1 MVSPRAL
8 VINFV
13 ITICSTIWK
22 IFLLFVETWKLVC
35 RVTYCTVFCH
45 LSVTS
50 SVQRKVIFSVPS
62 TIISQCIKLKLS
74 CSNDCCRSVIL
85 ALFCTQ
91 NTHCKHIPSRKMRR
105 KWNLL
110 YWLISYLKMTNCS
123 QSWLILLG
131 ENFITDHE
139 IQDYSDTTA
148 TRIWE
153 NKVHL
158 TAIII
163 IEIMFSNQSL
173 ISWHQINVAKGPPVF
188 ESHE

>member
-8 VINFV
+8 VINIV
-13 ITICSTIWK
+13 IIVCSTIWE
-22 IFLLFVETWKLVC
+22 IFLFFVKTWNLVC

-45 LSVTS
+45 LPVTS

-62 TIISQCIKLKLS
+62 TITSQCIKLKLS

-85 ALFCTQ
+85 ALYCTQ
-91 NTHCKHIPSRKMRR
+91 ITHWKHIPSTQMQR

-110 YWLISYLKMTNCS
+110 YWLIPNLKMTNSS
-123 QSWLILLG
+123 QNWLILLG

-158 TAIII
+158 PAIII

-173 ISWHQINVAKGPPVF
+173 ISWHQ
-188 ESHE
+188 